1 MRLSSKFK
9 VKRVREDSDQSE
21 GVRGNVIWI
30 PSWSQGEVSWE
41 EVAASYADC
50 LMNYSNQLLRK
61 WMEFR
66 RAVRPCFGSVPGR
79 DWVYTGFRTVPNSI
93 RRAPMQYRAAR
104 YGHNLCIGEFVPAK
118 PS

>member
-1 MRLSSKFK
+1 M
-9 VKRVREDSDQSE
+9 
-21 GVRGNVIWI
+21 
-30 PSWSQGEVSWE
+30 
-41 EVAASYADC
+41 VAAALVAARLLQGLGASALMSVNGALLRLIYPAR
-50 LMNYSNQLLRK
+50 LRGRGFGTNALVVAMNYSNQLLRK

-66 RAVRPCFGSVPGR
+66 KAVRPCLGSVPGR

-93 RRAPMQYRAAR
+93 RRAPIQYRAAR